1 MSVEYYRSFKFRYV
15 EDYKSSGAVRI
26 YLEDE
31 PSYGN
36 RDKSA
41 TVTHR
46 WPANHDGFTHPPYI
60 CIKEEFK
67 PKSMEAA
74 MRLAHDWADRTLH
87 YISTGIGI
95 SEQIRRG

>member
-1 MSVEYYRSFKFRYV
+1 MLEHYRSFKFRYV
-15 EDYKSSGAVRI
+15 EDYKSTGAVRI
-26 YLEDE
+26 YLEAE

-41 TVTHR
+41 TITHR
-46 WPANHDGFTHPPYI
+46 WPANQDGFNHPPYI

-67 PKSMEAA
+67 PKSLDAA
-74 MRLAHDWADRTLH
+74 MKLAHNWADRTLS